1 MDHNT
6 KNSGKVVFIDV
17 NDDVGEDVN
26 DIIDNECI
34 MGQQGSGDATQNVQ
48 KHWSAILDKGIDHLI
63 DAEIIGL
70 RFNSIDDGG
79 QFYNTYAKLVGF
91 SIRKDEIKR
100 NKNNIVTSRRW
111 VCAKEGFRIARKEDN
126 LNCKR
131 EARPITRTGCKA
143 AFRIRFDR
151 RSNEWVVGEF
161 KKEHNHDLV
170 AQLETQFLRSHRHI
184 KDSDK
189 AYIIALHNVGIK
201 SNQIMDNLIQQAGG
215 YENVGFI
222 PKDL

>member
-126 LNCKR
+126 LNCKL

-184 KDSDK
+184 KDFDTICTSTIW
-189 AYIIALHNVGIK
+189 YLPIILLRI
-201 SNQIMDNLIQQAGG
+201 
-215 YENVGFI
+215 
-222 PKDL
+222 